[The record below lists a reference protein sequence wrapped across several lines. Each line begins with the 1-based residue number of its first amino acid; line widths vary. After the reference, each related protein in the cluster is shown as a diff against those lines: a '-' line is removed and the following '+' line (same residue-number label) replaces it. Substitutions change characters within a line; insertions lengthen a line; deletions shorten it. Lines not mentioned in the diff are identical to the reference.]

1 MQQVTTYPSISF
13 KLLAHLEKLL
23 LLSPFIWLMIGVFNV
38 PSGKSVLSKLI
49 PVVAVY
55 CLIRF
60 KGEWRTNFSN
70 PAFKAYSI
78 ANAIIFSFVTLQH
91 LIGGEEFSFARTLLT
106 VQIYLTVL
114 PWRNINLRSISAIIA
129 MGGIVVGL
137 GSIYEV
143 HTLNLGRAG
152 SLATNPIPYSA
163 FASIVLL
170 SCLYAFFILPTSRYF
185 SLLYALGTLGAIT
198 AIIFSG
204 TRGAWLAMIII
215 FIMLTIPMVRS
226 LNKKNLLITLVTGS
240 FAIGVGVYIT
250 SDIIVKRYQE
260 TKTEFELMS
269 HTTMDTSIG
278 MRFQMWE
285 RGISYIKQHPIIGMS
300 TNGYLSQA
308 KLDEND
314 DLISTNAIVYIKAHF
329 HNQYID
335 TLVRTGL
342 IGLFILLA
350 WMLVPVWLLH
360 NNKNYQ
366 LRNWVLACFIIML
379 IAGITDVPFHHTH
392 IVYLYSMLMGIIL
405 LTNKKTMH

>member
-1 MQQVTTYPSISF
+1 MRQVTTYPSISF
-13 KLLAHLEKLL
+13 KLLAHLEKLF

-78 ANAIIFSFVTLQH
+78 ANAVIFTFVALHH

-278 MRFQMWE
+278 QRFQAWE
-285 RGISYIKQHPIIGMS
+285 RGRSYIYQHPIMGTGTSNYHEKIAQDKQ
-300 TNGYLSQA
+300 NGF
-308 KLDEND
+308 
-314 DLISTNAIVYIKAHF
+314 ISPSAVEITHAHF

-335 TLVRTGL
+335 TLVRTGIL
-342 IGLFILLA
+342 GMLILLA
-350 WMLVPVWLLH
+350 WALFPVWLLH
-360 NNKNYQ
+360 KNHCYQ
-366 LRNWVLACFIIML
+366 LRNWALAIAIIIL
-379 IAGITDVPFHHTH
+379 IAGLTDVPFHHTH

-405 LTNKKTMH
+405 LANKSLK